1 MKTFRINLGSMCNFS
16 CAYCYEKNN
25 ICKNS
30 VIEDAVLDIILD
42 YINSNM
48 QNNYSIIFFGGE
60 PTLYMDKIEYF
71 ISRCLNKN
79 INYSIFTNGS
89 NMDKLIDIEN
99 KYNIYIGKI
108 VSNKTNNDV
117 YNYENIK
124 IKQFNLILTP
134 ETIQYITDE
143 YINYLFSRKNIE
155 FILIVFCIE
164 SDWKN
169 MDSELFTRVVNKLNT
184 KYLLSWG
191 KSNFMYLNAID
202 ANDNYIKCCIVDILN
217 VGTDGTIYLCNR
229 HLNTGSPTDEG
240 IIGNIKTD
248 DIDVLFAKK
257 RSVSLSY
264 SSCQDCYYFEQLG
277 IDRTDLMSLID
288 KTNLYL
294 KDNNTNLFTIQTRC
308 GSCSG

>member
-16 CAYCYEKNN
+16 CTYCYEKNN

-30 VIEDAVLDIILD
+30 IIEDAVLDIILD

-60 PTLYMDKIEYF
+60 PTLYIDKIEYF
-71 ISRCLNKN
+71 ISRCFNKN

-169 MDSELFTRVVNKLNT
+169 MDSDLFTRVVNKLNA
-184 KYLLSWG
+184 KYLISRG

-229 HLNTGSPTDEG
+229 HLNTGVPTEEG
-240 IIGNIKTD
+240 IVGNIKTD
-248 DIDVLFAKK
+248 NIDTLFNKK
-257 RSVSLSY
+257 RNVSLSY

-277 IDRTDLMSLID
+277 IDRTDLMNLIG

-294 KDNNTNLFTIQTRC
+294 KDSNTNLFTMQTRC